1 MRLDTES
8 GVVAI
13 VTGASSGIGKA
24 TALALSRRGVQV
36 VASARNAQALEALAA
51 ETGAVGRRIM
61 AVPADVTDRAAISG
75 LVKETLARFG
85 RIDVCVCCAGAYIR
99 GPVAGL
105 RPEQFADS
113 MAVNFTGALFL
124 IYGVLPH
131 MLQRRAGH
139 IVAVTSVDG
148 RKGLPLDAPYVAAKS
163 ALTGF
168 MDVLRQELHG
178 TGVYASTILPGRV
191 DTPMIASLKVPL
203 ISAKISADRVA
214 KAIIDAVE
222 HRKSEVIVPFWGPKS
237 LLLAHLM
244 APGMADWLIRLFGL
258 EGKEESA

>member
-1 MRLDTES
+1 MRLDLET
-8 GVVAI
+8 GAVAI
-13 VTGASSGIGKA
+13 VTGASSGIGRA
-24 TALALSRRGVQV
+24 TALALARRGVQV
-36 VASARNAQALEALAA
+36 VASARNVGALETLVA
-51 ETGAVGRRIM
+51 EAGASGGRVQ

-75 LVKETLARFG
+75 LVRETLARFS
-85 RIDVCVCCAGAYIR
+85 RIDICVCNAGAYIR
-99 GPVAGL
+99 GPIAGL
-105 RPEQFADS
+105 TPGHFAES
-113 MAVNFTGALFL
+113 MAVNFMGAILL
-124 IYGVLPH
+124 TYEVLPH

-148 RKGLPLDAPYVAAKS
+148 RKGLPRDAPYVAAKS

-203 ISAKISADRVA
+203 ISAKIPADRVA

-222 HRKSEVIVPFWGPKS
+222 HRKSEVVVPFWGPKS
-237 LLLAHLM
+237 LLLAHLIS
-244 APGMADWLIRLFGL
+244 PGMADWLIRLFGL